1 MYFYVSD
8 NLKDTII
15 YTINQ
20 LIVNILIHYFHKF
33 KQFLRR
39 FRNILKIKQQ
49 NGVVLISRKLRYTIL
64 QMTPMKNWLQL
75 VNL

>member
-33 KQFLRR
+33 KQFLNSMN
-39 FRNILKIKQQ
+39 FF
-49 NGVVLISRKLRYTIL
+49 VVFFVR
-64 QMTPMKNWLQL
+64 
-75 VNL
+75 